1 MGVEE
6 ALPVK
11 RAFARPLYA
20 RENDRLH
27 RHAAGSRTTSRAF
40 LSSRNPANREC
51 RRWLA
56 EVHSVYSICATSSG
70 FSQWHF
76 FITSA
81 VSASPRRAFF
91 GSGRLA
97 KGHTGVSRG
106 RIRSNRSLRVR
117 GTKPFLTVPMKISLP
132 PS

>member
-20 RENDRLH
+20 REDDRLH
-27 RHAAGSRTTSRAF
+27 RQAAGSRTTSRAS
-40 LSSRNPANREC
+40 LSSRNPANREW

-76 FITSA
+76 FMTSA
-81 VSASPRRAFF
+81 VSASQRRAFF
-91 GSGRLA
+91 GAGRVA
-97 KGHTGVSRG
+97 NGDTGDSKG
-106 RIRSNRSLRVR
+106 RI
-117 GTKPFLTVPMKISLP
+117 